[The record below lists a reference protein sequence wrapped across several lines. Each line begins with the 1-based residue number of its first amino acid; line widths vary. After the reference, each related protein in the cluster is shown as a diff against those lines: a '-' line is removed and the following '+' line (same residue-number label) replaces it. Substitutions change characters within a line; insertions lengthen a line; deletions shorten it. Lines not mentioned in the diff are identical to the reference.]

1 MHGAPYWMA
10 PAEQIEVPMVMWL
23 SDSFAHDYK
32 VDLAAL
38 SAAAST
44 KVTHENLYHTIIG
57 LLQVSSTTK
66 RDEFD
71 LLKK

>member
-1 MHGAPYWMA
+1 MA
-10 PAEQIEVPMVMWL
+10 PAEQIEVPMVPMVMWL

-32 VDLAAL
+32 VDRAAL